1 MSFRRW
7 QKLIAARMPMAVPAA
22 APTVSAPPA
31 LLGPAAAS
39 LAGALLGTSAESFN
53 RVSRATAPRGQ
64 ARGDTLPHSAREAHL
79 SNGAPLGSECQ
90 GGGGRPGASL
100 TGQAAALRSAVR
112 NGCRRCAA

>member
-1 MSFRRW
+1 
-7 QKLIAARMPMAVPAA
+7 MPMAVPAA

-100 TGQAAALRSAVR
+100 
-112 NGCRRCAA
+112 